1 MKKRYFILPFLFLV
15 AFLTLTLASCSSES
29 FGDKWIKVANDLALG
44 PNQDY
49 FDENY
54 YKVISLDK
62 AEKMKNNN
70 ETFLVLLGNRNN
82 NDAIYNVILRIPYDA
97 QNVGYEGK
105 FYFIDTTSLLEDNK
119 SSEITKK
126 LNIKAAETDYTDG
139 IVMVCYN
146 NGKKNIDTSAYD
158 PKTSGE
164 DYNFLKGS
172 NASEI
177 DIHAVVTFAIEYYP
191 LDVPEEK

>member
-15 AFLTLTLASCSSES
+15 ALLTITLASCSSES
-29 FGDKWIKVANDLALG
+29 FGDKWIKASDSLALG
-44 PNQDY
+44 PNKDY
-49 FDENY
+49 FDEDY
-54 YKVISLDK
+54 YKVISLNKAKDMIDDK
-62 AEKMKNNN
+62 

-126 LNIKAAETDYTDG
+126 LGIKAAETDYTDG

-158 PKTSGE
+158 PEKSG
-164 DYNFLKGS
+164 DSYDFLTGNSGNK
-172 NASEI
+172 I

-191 LDVPEEK
+191 LDNE

>member
-15 AFLTLTLASCSSES
+15 ALLTITLASCSSES
-29 FGDKWIKVANDLALG
+29 FGDKWIKAANSLALG
-44 PNQDY
+44 PNKDY
-49 FDENY
+49 FDEDY
-54 YKVISLDK
+54 YKVISLNKAKDMIDDK
-62 AEKMKNNN
+62 

-126 LNIKAAETDYTDG
+126 LGIKAAETDYTDG

-158 PKTSGE
+158 PEKSGE
-164 DYNFLKGS
+164 SYDFLTGNSGNK
-172 NASEI
+172 I

-191 LDVPEEK
+191 LDNE

>member
-15 AFLTLTLASCSSES
+15 ALLTITLASCSSES
-29 FGDKWIKVANDLALG
+29 FGDKWIKAADSLTLG
-44 PNQDY
+44 PNKDY
-49 FDENY
+49 FDEDY
-54 YKVISLDK
+54 YKVISLNKAKDMIDDK
-62 AEKMKNNN
+62 

-97 QNVGYEGK
+97 KNVGYEGK

-126 LNIKAAETDYTDG
+126 LGIKAAETDYTDG

-158 PKTSGE
+158 PEKSG
-164 DYNFLKGS
+164 DNYDFLTGNSGNK
-172 NASEI
+172 I

-191 LDVPEEK
+191 LDNE

>member
-15 AFLTLTLASCSSES
+15 ALLTITLASCSSES
-29 FGDKWIKVANDLALG
+29 FGDKWIKAADSLTLG
-44 PNQDY
+44 PNKDY
-49 FDENY
+49 FDEDY
-54 YKVISLDK
+54 YKVISLNKAKDMIDDK
-62 AEKMKNNN
+62 

-126 LNIKAAETDYTDG
+126 LGIKAAETDYTDG

-158 PKTSGE
+158 PEKSG
-164 DYNFLKGS
+164 DNYDFLTGNSGNK
-172 NASEI
+172 I

-191 LDVPEEK
+191 LDNE

>member
-15 AFLTLTLASCSSES
+15 ALLTFTLASCSSES
-29 FGDKWIKVANDLALG
+29 FGDKWIKAANDLALG
-44 PNQDY
+44 PDQDY
-49 FDENY
+49 FDEDY

-62 AEKMKNNN
+62 AKKMIDED

-97 QNVGYEGK
+97 KNVGYEGK

-126 LNIKAAETDYTDG
+126 LGIKAAETDHTDG

-146 NGKKNIDTSAYD
+146 DGKKNLDTSAYD
-158 PKTSGE
+158 PDKSGE
-164 DYNFLKGS
+164 EYNFLKG
-172 NASEI
+172 ASGNKI

-191 LDVPEEK
+191 LDVPAEK